1 MPVAAEGVGE
11 DDVGTGLDELS
22 VQIDDA
28 LGMIGDP
35 ELGWLT
41 GFETDLEV
49 VRPRGAVGEER
60 TAECEEVLQARSH
73 GANAS
78 PSRFRRSRLR
88 NEVAKMP
95 RG

>member
-1 MPVAAEGVGE
+1 
-11 DDVGTGLDELS
+11 
-22 VQIDDA
+22 
-28 LGMIGDP
+28 
-35 ELGWLT
+35 
-41 GFETDLEV
+41 
-49 VRPRGAVGEER
+49 
-60 TAECEEVLQARSH
+60 LQARSH